1 MVKISFKDYATVF
14 GVTPTGIV
22 RYLRLVTPVDR
33 EKQMA
38 YTFTVRLQFCL
49 FCVRLLD
56 DLPVLFCG
64 QKKSQLCPT
73 ARGACGFK
81 PDLAFVVESGGLPG
95 GLRLNPSKVTTS

>member
-1 MVKISFKDYATVF
+1 MVKISLDEYATVF

-38 YTFTVRLQFCL
+38 YTFTVRFYL

-56 DLPVLFCG
+56 DLHLLFCG
-64 QKKSQLCPT
+64 QKKPQFCPPAGINLT
-73 ARGACGFK
+73 
-81 PDLAFVVESGGLPG
+81 
-95 GLRLNPSKVTTS
+95 